1 MQNMVWFHS
10 LNKPFLSPPDA
21 VFLPVWSVL
30 YLMMAIS
37 FFILVT
43 VDSAYNK
50 KLAITFFVIQM
61 LLNFVW
67 SPIFFM
73 MKNIGLALAV
83 IILMWIFIL
92 LTIITVFKHSK
103 LAAILLIPYLIW
115 VSFAFYLN
123 LGFYVLN

>member
-1 MQNMVWFHS
+1 MQNMIWYHS

-21 VFLPVWSVL
+21 VFIPVWSIL
-30 YLMMAIS
+30 YLLMAVS
-37 FFILVT
+37 FFILVM
-43 VDSAYNK
+43 VDSGYSK
-50 KLAITFFVIQM
+50 KSAITFFVIQM
-61 LLNFVW
+61 LLNFAW

-83 IILMWIFIL
+83 IFIMWIFIL
-92 LTIITVFKHSK
+92 LTIITLFKHSK

>member
-1 MQNMVWFHS
+1 MQNMIWYHS

-21 VFLPVWSVL
+21 VFIPVWSVL
-30 YLMMAIS
+30 YLMIAVS

-43 VDSAYNK
+43 TQSAYSK
-50 KLAITFFVIQM
+50 KMAITFFMIQM
-61 LLNFVW
+61 LLNFAW
-67 SPIFFM
+67 SPAFFM
-73 MKNIGLALAV
+73 MKNIGLALAI

-92 LTIITVFKHSK
+92 LTIIAFFRHSK
-103 LAAILLIPYLIW
+103 LAAILLIPYLLW